1 MNYANASE
9 IWWPSPSA
17 LDDLTITD
25 TETGFD
31 LEAPKDTEC
40 GEWLAYFNETPER
53 KETFER
59 AFIEML
65 KTYSDLILN
74 GQNQNQP
81 DQQESNRVEAQEDLN
96 RTVSQHESGCNSE
109 QSS

>member
-17 LDDLTITD
+17 LDDLNVID

-31 LEAPKDTEC
+31 LEAPEGTEC

-53 KETFER
+53 KEAFER

-74 GQNQNQP
+74 GQTQDQP

-96 RTVSQHESGCNSE
+96 RPVSEHEPGCDPN
-109 QSS
+109 QST